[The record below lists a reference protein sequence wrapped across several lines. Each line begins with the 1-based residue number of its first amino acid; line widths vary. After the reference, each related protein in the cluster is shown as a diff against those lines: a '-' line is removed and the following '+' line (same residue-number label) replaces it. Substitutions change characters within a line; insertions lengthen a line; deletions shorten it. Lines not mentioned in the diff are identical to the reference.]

1 MYRPQMPDASQ
12 ALLSQP
18 VVAFFAGAVVAAL
31 VTAAAL
37 YRRAAQIR
45 AQALEQSR
53 SVLRGQ
59 VAEQLVPLTGG
70 FPFDPSDARFLGHPV
85 DYVVFD
91 GLSGGEGDVEVV
103 IVEIKTG
110 GARLSKREAAIRD
123 AVEAGRVRFEVVRL

>member
-1 MYRPQMPDASQ
+1 MPDASQ

-18 VVAFFAGAVVAAL
+18 LVAFLAGAAVAAL
-31 VTAAAL
+31 VTAVAM

-53 SVLRGQ
+53 AVLRGQ
-59 VAEQLVPLTGG
+59 VAEQLVPLTEG

-91 GLSGGEGDVEVV
+91 GLSTGDGEVEVV
-103 IVEIKTG
+103 LVEIKTG
-110 GARLSKREAAIRD
+110 GARLSRREAAIRD
-123 AVEAGRVRFEVVRL
+123 AVAAGRVRFELVRL